1 VTFKRAVTQTP
12 NLGTAWQPGLQALR
26 AEDKPH
32 IKVEDPREEHLR
44 GSADIDTALQPHEP
58 QANRW
63 DFAVGYQ
70 HTNRRNE
77 VIYWI
82 ETHTGSDNQIKVVL
96 KKLAWLQTWMR
107 RDGKQLANFE
117 RDIVWVSSGH
127 TLFTKGSKQVKELA
141 QKGLI
146 YSGAILRILND
157 RRS

>member
-1 VTFKRAVTQTP
+1 VTFKQAVTQTP
-12 NLGTAWQPGLQALR
+12 NLETAWQPGLQALR
-26 AEDKPH
+26 AEARPH
-32 IKVEDPREEHLR
+32 IKAEDTQKLS
-44 GSADIDTALQPHEP
+44 GSADVDGALQPSEP

-70 HTNRRNE
+70 HANRHDE

-96 KKLAWLQTWMR
+96 KKLEWLKTWMR
-107 RDGKQLANFE
+107 RDGNHLANFE
-117 RDIVWVSSGH
+117 RDFVWVSSGH
-127 TLFTKGSKQVKELA
+127 TLFTKGSMQVKALA

-146 YSGAILRILND
+146 YSGAVLRILNE